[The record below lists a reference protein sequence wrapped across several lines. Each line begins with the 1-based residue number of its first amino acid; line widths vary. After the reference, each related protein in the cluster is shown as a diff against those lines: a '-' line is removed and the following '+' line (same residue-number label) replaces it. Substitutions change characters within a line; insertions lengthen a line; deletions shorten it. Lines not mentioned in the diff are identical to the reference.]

1 MRLRLSSFAVPRAL
15 LSTVAAVSLLAA
27 VPSEALALQP
37 IGEFFAS
44 AKSRNPSNVEAQYLA
59 DQRSGEA
66 DQAWGRVFPAFTAR
80 GVYTRNQYEVE
91 ISIPTGPT
99 TTQTATITPQN
110 QLDAFFTLDVP
121 IIDVAGWTRVAAA
134 RSLAAA
140 ARERARAGNDEV
152 SRAVAQ
158 RYYQVLAAEALIES
172 AARTVSAG
180 EENRR
185 IAGIRKDQGAATELD
200 VQRANAEVER
210 ARQLVADAEL
220 LRAVSRNALESLTGV
235 VPSAGAPPLADDL
248 TDEAPLTAWG
258 GADTSPLPSVRAAE
272 LERRAAAQNATA
284 AKAALIPVIAASATE
299 RITNASGFSGQTAS
313 WQATLSATWRIDYG
327 VVGGI
332 RATNAAAA
340 AAEARRDSSR
350 TAARDRI
357 HDSWQQVRAQI
368 AKSRAARAQA
378 QAAAVAARI
387 AKDRYQG
394 GVGTQLELIQADRD
408 ASAAEVARIQADAEL
423 VLARTLLR
431 VGAGRPVTTLAG
443 GGTSLGGDSSLS
455 APGDASRPAAPAAPA
470 PAPGGPTTAPPG
482 TPTPAPPGAP
492 APPR

>member
-1 MRLRLSSFAVPRAL
+1 M
-15 LSTVAAVSLLAA
+15 ST
-27 VPSEALALQP
+27 
-37 IGEFFAS
+37 
-44 AKSRNPSNVEAQYLA
+44 K
-59 DQRSGEA
+59 
-66 DQAWGRVFPAFTAR
+66 RVFSKP
-80 GVYTRNQYEVE
+80 
-91 ISIPTGPT
+91 
-99 TTQTATITPQN
+99 
-110 QLDAFFTLDVP
+110 
-121 IIDVAGWTRVAAA
+121 
-134 RSLAAA
+134 
-140 ARERARAGNDEV
+140 
-152 SRAVAQ
+152 
-158 RYYQVLAAEALIES
+158 
-172 AARTVSAG
+172 
-180 EENRR
+180 
-185 IAGIRKDQGAATELD
+185 
-200 VQRANAEVER
+200 
-210 ARQLVADAEL
+210 
-220 LRAVSRNALESLTGV
+220 V
-235 VPSAGAPPLADDL
+235 V
-248 TDEAPLTAWG
+248 
-258 GADTSPLPSVRAAE
+258 
-272 LERRAAAQNATA
+272 
-284 AKAALIPVIAASATE
+284 AASATE

-332 RATNAAAA
+332 RATNAAAG

-350 TAARDRI
+350 LAARDRI

-470 PAPGGPTTAPPG
+470 PPPGGPTTAPPG
-482 TPTPAPPGAP
+482 TPTPTPPGA
-492 APPR
+492 APPPR